1 MQRQETI
8 IVIEGDLTLR
18 VSEAAIVC
26 ELTDPDPTSHRCAE
40 EYRVMVENA
49 ARRLEASGALAR
61 IPDRPRRWRV
71 VDAAGEAVV
80 EESWLN

>member
-1 MQRQETI
+1 MRWLESI
-8 IVIEGDLTLR
+8 DVIKGELTLR
-18 VSEAAIVC
+18 VSGDVVVC
-26 ELTDPDPTSHRCAE
+26 ELTDPDPTVHRCAE

-61 IPDRPRRWRV
+61 FPGRLCRWRV
-71 VDAAGEAVV
+71 VDAAGDPVV